1 MYRSGNPA
9 LSDAT
14 FDKSFYKE
22 ANWWD
27 EESNLMSIEGVAEKT
42 GILLL
47 ITATTAIM
55 TAFSMP
61 EASSLILI
69 GALGG
74 FVVAMIVIF
83 SGSLNPMLI
92 CTYAALEG
100 LALGGITWVFEVYL
114 EMPGIGILA
123 ALLTFLIL
131 GAMIAIYRAGLIAW
145 DRNTQ
150 IAVTSALVAIVLIY
164 VISIIGSVSG
174 WYHVPYIHGAGPYG
188 ILFSLFVVGI
198 GALCLVADFDFIEKG
213 VESGLR
219 SDGHPR
225 LAVSGDTETPSEVGH
240 QLEALGHGD
249 GSDRQPCGGG
259 NCARDH
265 RGHQARPATDY
276 GNQRVPF

>member
-14 FDKSFYKE
+14 FDKSSYKE

-47 ITATTAIM
+47 ITATTAMM

-61 EASSLILI
+61 EASILILI
-69 GALGG
+69 GLFGGLAVAL
-74 FVVAMIVIF
+74 IVIF

-92 CTYAALEG
+92 CAYAALEG
-100 LALGGITWVFEVYL
+100 LALGGITWFFEVGL
-114 EMPGIGILA
+114 ELPGIGILA

-164 VISIIGSVSG
+164 LISIIGAVFG
-174 WYHVPYIHGAGPYG
+174 FHVPYIHGTGPWG
-188 ILFSLFVVGI
+188 IAFSLFVVGI

-213 VESGLR
+213 VERGAPKQLEWRAAFGLMVT
-219 SDGHPR
+219 
-225 LAVSGDTETPSEVGH
+225 LIWLYLEILKLLAKIAVS
-240 QLEALGHGD
+240 
-249 GSDRQPCGGG
+249 R
-259 NCARDH
+259 R
-265 RGHQARPATDY
+265 
-276 GNQRVPF
+276 

>member
-14 FDKSFYKE
+14 FEKSSYKE

-47 ITATTAIM
+47 ITATTAMM

-61 EASSLILI
+61 EAFSLILI

-74 FVVAMIVIF
+74 LIVALIVIF
-83 SGSLNPMLI
+83 SGSMNPILI
-92 CTYAALEG
+92 CSYAALEG
-100 LALGGITWVFEVYL
+100 LVLGGITWIFEVGL
-114 EMPGIGILA
+114 DMPGIGILA

-131 GAMIAIYRAGLIAW
+131 GGMIAIYRAGLIAW

-150 IAVTSALVAIVLIY
+150 IAVSSALIAIVFIY
-164 VISIIGSVSG
+164 LISIVGSVSG
-174 WYHVPYIHGAGPYG
+174 WYDVPYIHSAGPIG

-213 VESGLR
+213 VERGA
-219 SDGHPR
+219 PK
-225 LAVSGDTETPSEVGH
+225 
-240 QLEALGHGD
+240 QLEWRAAFGLMVTLIWLYLEILKLLAKIA
-249 GSDRQPCGGG
+249 SR
-259 NCARDH
+259 R
-265 RGHQARPATDY
+265 
-276 GNQRVPF
+276 

>member
-14 FDKSFYKE
+14 FEKSSYEE
-22 ANWWD
+22 AGWWD

-47 ITATTAIM
+47 ITAATAMM

-83 SGSLNPMLI
+83 SGSTNPMLI

-100 LALGGITWVFEVYL
+100 LVLGGITWVFEVAMD
-114 EMPGIGILA
+114 MPGIGISA

-131 GAMIAIYRAGLIAW
+131 GGMIAIYRAGLIAW

-150 IAVTSALVAIVLIY
+150 IAVSSALVAIILIY
-164 VISIIGSVSG
+164 IISIIGSFSG
-174 WYHVPYIHGAGPYG
+174 WYAIPYIHGAGPIG

-198 GALCLVADFDFIEKG
+198 ASLCLVADFDFIEKG
-213 VESGLR
+213 VERGA
-219 SDGHPR
+219 PK
-225 LAVSGDTETPSEVGH
+225 
-240 QLEALGHGD
+240 QLEWRAAFGLMVTLIWLYLEILKLLAKLAA
-249 GSDRQPCGGG
+249 SR
-259 NCARDH
+259 
-265 RGHQARPATDY
+265 
-276 GNQRVPF
+276 

>member
-9 LSDAT
+9 LSDVT
-14 FDKSFYKE
+14 FDKSSYKE

-100 LALGGITWVFEVYL
+100 LALG
-114 EMPGIGILA
+114 
-123 ALLTFLIL
+123 
-131 GAMIAIYRAGLIAW
+131 
-145 DRNTQ
+145 
-150 IAVTSALVAIVLIY
+150 
-164 VISIIGSVSG
+164 
-174 WYHVPYIHGAGPYG
+174 
-188 ILFSLFVVGI
+188 
-198 GALCLVADFDFIEKG
+198 
-213 VESGLR
+213 
-219 SDGHPR
+219 
-225 LAVSGDTETPSEVGH
+225 
-240 QLEALGHGD
+240 
-249 GSDRQPCGGG
+249 
-259 NCARDH
+259 
-265 RGHQARPATDY
+265 
-276 GNQRVPF
+276 

>member
-1 MYRSGNPA
+1 MYRSGNPG
-9 LSDAT
+9 LSDST
-14 FDKSFYKE
+14 FDKSSYKE

-47 ITATTAIM
+47 ITATTAMM

-61 EASSLILI
+61 EASILILI

-74 FVVAMIVIF
+74 FIVALIVIF
-83 SGSLNPMLI
+83 SGSLNPILI

-100 LALGGITWVFEVYL
+100 LALGGITWFFEVYL
-114 EMPGIGILA
+114 GPPGIGIVA

-164 VISIIGSVSG
+164 LISIVGVFFG
-174 WYHVPYIHGAGPYG
+174 FHVPYIHSAGPIG
-188 ILFSLFVVGI
+188 IAFSLFVVGI

-213 VESGLR
+213 VERGA
-219 SDGHPR
+219 PK
-225 LAVSGDTETPSEVGH
+225 
-240 QLEALGHGD
+240 QLEWRAAFGLMVTLIWLYLEILKLLAKIA
-249 GSDRQPCGGG
+249 SR
-259 NCARDH
+259 R
-265 RGHQARPATDY
+265 
-276 GNQRVPF
+276 

>member
-1 MYRSGNPA
+1 MSVSQMYRSGNPA
-9 LSDAT
+9 LSDST
-14 FDKSFYKE
+14 FDKSNYSE
-22 ANWWD
+22 ASWWED
-27 EESNLMSIEGVAEKT
+27 EETNLMSIEGVAEKT
-42 GILLL
+42 GLLLL
-47 ITATTAIM
+47 ITAATAIM

-83 SGSLNPMLI
+83 SGSMNPMLI

-100 LALGGITWVFEVYL
+100 LAIGGITWIFEVYL

-150 IAVTSALVAIVLIY
+150 IAVTSAVVAILLIY
-164 VISIIGSVSG
+164 LVSFIGSFFG
-174 WYHVPYIHGAGPYG
+174 LYVPFIHSAGPIG
-188 ILFSLFVVGI
+188 IAFSLFIVGI

-213 VESGLR
+213 VERGA
-219 SDGHPR
+219 PK
-225 LAVSGDTETPSEVGH
+225 
-240 QLEALGHGD
+240 QLEWRAAFGLMVTLIWLYLEILKLLAKIAA
-249 GSDRQPCGGG
+249 SR
-259 NCARDH
+259 R
-265 RGHQARPATDY
+265 
-276 GNQRVPF
+276 

>member
-1 MYRSGNPA
+1 MYRSGNPG
-9 LSDAT
+9 LSDST
-14 FDKSFYKE
+14 FDKSSYKE

-47 ITATTAIM
+47 ITATTAMM

-61 EASSLILI
+61 EAAGLILI
-69 GALGG
+69 GVLGG
-74 FVVAMIVIF
+74 LIVALIVIF

-92 CTYAALEG
+92 CAYAALEG
-100 LALGGITWVFEVYL
+100 LALGGITWVFEVGL

-145 DRNTQ
+145 DRNMQ

-164 VISIIGSVSG
+164 VVSIIGSFSG
-174 WYHVPYIHGAGPYG
+174 WYHVPYIHGAGPIG

-198 GALCLVADFDFIEKG
+198 GALCLVADFDFIERG
-213 VESGLR
+213 VERGA
-219 SDGHPR
+219 PK
-225 LAVSGDTETPSEVGH
+225 
-240 QLEALGHGD
+240 QLEWRAAFGLMVTLIWLYLEILKLLAKLAINM
-249 GSDRQPCGGG
+249 R
-259 NCARDH
+259 R
-265 RGHQARPATDY
+265 
-276 GNQRVPF
+276 